1 MIQTFKKICF
11 GVYVWNLSYREHAM
25 PLIQSVSKTERVID
39 VNIANAIN
47 KIKTLEQQA
56 LC

>member
-1 MIQTFKKICF
+1 
-11 GVYVWNLSYREHAM
+11 M